1 MVTVWSEAI
10 FPSRRKSE
18 LSIAI
23 PASFVSDV
31 PHLREK
37 TFRIGLVG
45 RALAIFRVDEV
56 IVYPDF
62 PQTDQ
67 RRDTNLISTVLAYME
82 TPQYLRKRL
91 FKIQQELQY
100 AGVLP
105 PLRTPHHPLA
115 NRTENLKV
123 GEFREGVVLSYS
135 KEGSQ
140 VDVGVEQP
148 ALVAGIKL
156 KPNTRVTLKITEL
169 GKHLKT
175 VLANPTEIKAYWGFK
190 VNVSKVSFGQL
201 VKNGQFDLVVATSRK
216 GKPIEAV
223 IDELTESWKQSSKRL
238 VAFGAPTQ
246 GLYEIAAHEHLRL
259 EDLARFVVNTIPEQ
273 GTETVR
279 TEEALYASLAVL
291 NTFEQ

>member
-1 MVTVWSEAI
+1 VESQNESTIPQKRAC
-10 FPSRRKSE
+10 K
-18 LSIAI
+18 LSVAI

-67 RRDTNLISTVLAYME
+67 RRDINLIATVLAYME

-91 FKIQQELQY
+91 FKIQPELKY

-115 NRTENLKV
+115 NRTKDLKV
-123 GEFREGVVLSYS
+123 GEFREGVVVSYS
-135 KEGSQ
+135 KEDAQ

-156 KPNTRVTLKITEL
+156 KINTRVTVKITEL
-169 GKHLKT
+169 RKHLKA
-175 VLANPTEIKAYWGFK
+175 VLANPREIKAYWGFK
-190 VNVSKVSFGQL
+190 VTVSKFPFGQL
-201 VKNGQFDLVVATSRK
+201 VKNGLFDLVVATSRK

-223 IDELTESWKQSSKRL
+223 VDELTESWKQSSKTL

-246 GLYEIAAHEHLRL
+246 GLYEIAAHERLRL
-259 EDLARFVVNTIPEQ
+259 KDLAHFVVNTIPKQ

-279 TEEALYASLAVL
+279 TEEALYASLAIL
-291 NTFEQ
+291 NTLEQ

>member
-1 MVTVWSEAI
+1 MVETLSESSS
-10 FPSRRKSE
+10 PLKRRNK
-18 LSIAI
+18 LSVAI

-67 RRDTNLISTVLAYME
+67 SRDISLIATVLAYME
-82 TPQYLRKRL
+82 TPQYLRKKL
-91 FKIQQELQY
+91 FKIQPELEY

-115 NRTENLKV
+115 SRTKDLNV
-123 GEFREGVVLSYS
+123 GEHREGVVVSYS
-135 KEGSQ
+135 KGGSQ

-148 ALVAGIKL
+148 ALVAGFKL
-156 KPNTRVTLKITEL
+156 KTNTRVTVKITEL
-169 GKHLKT
+169 GEQLKA
-175 VLANPTEIKAYWGFK
+175 VLAKPQEIKAYWGFK
-190 VNVSKVSFGQL
+190 VTVSDYPFGRL
-201 VKNGQFDLVVATSRK
+201 VKKGLFDLVVATSRK
-216 GKPIEAV
+216 GKPIDAV
-223 IDELTESWKQSSKRL
+223 VDELSRRWRQSGKTL
-238 VAFGAPTQ
+238 LAFGAPTL
-246 GLYEIAAHEHLRL
+246 GLFEIVAHEGFRL
-259 EDLARFVVNTIPEQ
+259 GDLAHFVVNTIPKQ

-279 TEEALYASLAVL
+279 TEEALYASLAEL

>member
-1 MVTVWSEAI
+1 MRPLDEISL
-10 FPSRRKSE
+10 PLKRNNR
-18 LSIAI
+18 LSVAI

-67 RRDTNLISTVLAYME
+67 KRDINLISTVLAYME

-91 FKIQQELQY
+91 FKIQPELQY

-115 NRTENLKV
+115 NRTEDLKV
-123 GEFREGVVLSYS
+123 GEFREGVVLLHS

-148 ALVAGIKL
+148 ALVADVKL
-156 KPNTRVTLKITEL
+156 KPNTRVTMKIIEL
-169 GKHLKT
+169 GKHLKA
-175 VLANPTEIKAYWGFK
+175 VLANPTEIKVYWGFK
-190 VNVSKVSFGQL
+190 VNVSKVPFGQL

-223 IDELTESWKQSSKRL
+223 IDELTKSWKQSSKRL

-246 GLYEIAAHEHLRL
+246 GLHEIAAHERLRL

-291 NTFEQ
+291 NMFEQ

>member
-1 MVTVWSEAI
+1 LETLGEISL
-10 FPSRRKSE
+10 PLKRSNK
-18 LSIAI
+18 LSVAI

-67 RRDTNLISTVLAYME
+67 RRDINLIATVLAYME

-91 FKIQQELQY
+91 FKIQPELQY

-115 NRTENLKV
+115 NRTEDLKV
-123 GEFREGVVLSYS
+123 GEFREGVVLSCS

-148 ALVAGIKL
+148 ALVASVKL
-156 KPNTRVTLKITEL
+156 KTNTRVTVKITEL
-169 GKHLKT
+169 GKHPKA
-175 VLANPTEIKAYWGFK
+175 VLANPREIKVYWGFK
-190 VNVSKVSFGQL
+190 VTVSKVSFGQL
-201 VKNGQFDLVVATSRK
+201 VKNGPFDLVVATSRK
-216 GKPIEAV
+216 GKPIEV
-223 IDELTESWKQSSKRL
+223 VVDELTKSWKQSSKTL

-246 GLYEIAAHEHLRL
+246 GLYEIVARERLRL
-259 EDLARFVVNTIPEQ
+259 EDLAHFVVNTIPKQ

-279 TEEALYASLAVL
+279 TEEALYASLTLL
-291 NTFEQ
+291 NTLEQ

>member
-1 MVTVWSEAI
+1 VAI
-10 FPSRRKSE
+10 QNKSTLPQKRACK
-18 LSIAI
+18 LSVAI

-56 IVYPDF
+56 VVYPDF

-67 RRDTNLISTVLAYME
+67 RRDINLIATVLAYME

-91 FKIQQELQY
+91 FKIQPELKY

-115 NRTENLKV
+115 NRAENLKV
-123 GEFREGVVLSYS
+123 GEFREGVVVMYS
-135 KEGSQ
+135 EDGIQ

-148 ALVAGIKL
+148 ALVKGIKL
-156 KPNTRVTLKITEL
+156 KTNTRVTLKITEI
-169 GKHLKT
+169 GKRPRA
-175 VLANPTEIKAYWGFK
+175 VLANPKEIKAYWGFK
-190 VNVSKVSFGQL
+190 VNVSKLPLGQL
-201 VKNGQFDLVVATSRK
+201 MKNESFDLVVATSRK
-216 GKPIEAV
+216 GKPIDT
-223 IDELTESWKQSSKRL
+223 ILNELVKYWKQSSKML

-246 GLYEIAAHEHLRL
+246 GLFEIVARENLRL
-259 EDLARFVVNTIPEQ
+259 EDLAHFVVNTILKQ

-279 TEEALYASLAVL
+279 TEEALFASLAIL
-291 NTFEQ
+291 SAFGN

>member
-1 MVTVWSEAI
+1 VQTLREFSL
-10 FPSRRKSE
+10 PLKRSNK
-18 LSIAI
+18 LSVAI

-67 RRDTNLISTVLAYME
+67 RRDINLIATVLSYME

-91 FKIQQELQY
+91 FKIQPELKY

-115 NRTENLKV
+115 DRTEDLKL

-135 KEGSQ
+135 KQGSQ

-148 ALVAGIKL
+148 ALVLGIKL
-156 KPNTRVTLKITEL
+156 KTNTRVTVKITEL
-169 GKHLKT
+169 HENLKA
-175 VLANPTEIKAYWGFK
+175 VLADNREIKAYWGFK
-190 VNVSKVSFGQL
+190 VTVSKFPFGRL
-201 VKNGQFDLVVATSRK
+201 AKNGPFDLVVATSRK
-216 GKPIEAV
+216 GKPIDAV
-223 IDELTESWKQSSKRL
+223 VDELTKSWKQSSKTL

-246 GLYEIAAHEHLRL
+246 GLFEIAAHEGLRL
-259 EDLARFVVNTIPEQ
+259 KDLAHFVVNTIPKQ

-279 TEEALYASLAVL
+279 TEEALYASLAIL
-291 NTFEQ
+291 NTLEQ